1 MQKDSDREVVIDL
14 ANLPPPIVEVSPG
27 VLFICILCRGVNHVV
42 TYVSHA
48 EGCPW
53 LRATRLHPHNGWK

>member
-1 MQKDSDREVVIDL
+1 MEKDTDRQIVIDL

-42 TYVSHA
+42 NHVSH
-48 EGCPW
+48 EPSCPW
-53 LRATRLHPHNGWK
+53 RRAVRSRADD